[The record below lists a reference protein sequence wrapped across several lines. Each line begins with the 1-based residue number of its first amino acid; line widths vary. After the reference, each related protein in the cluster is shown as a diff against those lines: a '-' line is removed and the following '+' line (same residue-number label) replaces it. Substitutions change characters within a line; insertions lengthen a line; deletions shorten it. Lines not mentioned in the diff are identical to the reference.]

1 MKTINLKD
9 SSNRLSRNEMKTI
22 QGGLNFLSKDLSF
35 GGGTGCSGSCNV
47 TLDGV
52 KKSGTCTKSGELC
65 YCSSG
70 LGSC

>member
-1 MKTINLKD
+1 MKKINLKD
-9 SSNRLSRNEMKTI
+9 GNLMLSRSAMKTI
-22 QGGLNFLSKDLSF
+22 QGGLFLDRDLSL
-35 GGGTGCSGSCNV
+35 GGGTGDCSGSCDV

-52 KKSGTCTKSGELC
+52 KKSGTCKVSQGYC